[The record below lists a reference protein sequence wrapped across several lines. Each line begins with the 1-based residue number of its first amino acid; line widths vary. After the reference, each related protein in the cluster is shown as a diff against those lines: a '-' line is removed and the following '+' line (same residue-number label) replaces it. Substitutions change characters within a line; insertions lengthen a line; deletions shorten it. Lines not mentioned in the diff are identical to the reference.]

1 MNTGVKI
8 LNKIM
13 ANETNNI
20 SERSFTL
27 IKSASTQEYRDGSTY
42 TNQ

>member
-1 MNTGVKI
+1 MKINAKI

-13 ANETNNI
+13 ATKSNSI
-20 SERSFTL
+20 SEETMT
-27 IKSASTQEYRDGSTY
+27 KSTSSQGCMDGSTY